1 MYCFTF
7 VHDFIYLVDKW
18 YQNTSLVQISA
29 QTRKQY
35 SYYKQNNREQ
45 RKNIEQ

>member
-18 YQNTSLVQISA
+18 YQNTTPVQISA

-45 RKNIEQ
+45 